1 VQKLSSKLLARQEFL
16 WKQQRH
22 ATRNEASFRMSKI
35 SHCLVVSA
43 VRGFGP
49 LRARRQAGRSDAP
62 YALFHRLTSD
72 VLYNNNKY
80 HHAASVNARVTL
92 T

>member
-1 VQKLSSKLLARQEFL
+1 LSSKWLARQEFP
-16 WKQQRH
+16 WKKQHH
-22 ATRNEASFRMSKI
+22 ATRNETPLRVSRL
-35 SHCLVVSA
+35 SHRLVLSA
-43 VRGFGP
+43 VRGFGS
-49 LRARRQAGRSDAP
+49 LQTRRQAGRSDAP